1 MYGRQ
6 CRFLLN
12 TAENTPRFSISDT
25 QGGTQDDTTEESSQ
39 KTTEKIML
47 AIQNNPRITYREL
60 AELLG
65 LTEDGIFWNI
75 KKLKAKG
82 FLRRVGPNKGGHWK
96 KISTDR

>member
-1 MYGRQ
+1 
-6 CRFLLN
+6 
-12 TAENTPRFSISDT
+12 
-25 QGGTQDDTTEESSQ
+25 
-39 KTTEKIML
+39 ML

-96 KISTDR
+96 IISTDR